1 MENQGATVV
10 ITHNVLVGKQQE
22 YENWLNEI
30 SPISKKSTGFLDWQ
44 IIRPIPN
51 LTYTFTVILRFDTIE
66 NLKNWIESKERKKLI
81 EKALPFFAKED
92 KYTIKSGLDFLFLPE
107 NENAKIPVRWKQY
120 FVTWSAI
127 FPLATFI
134 PMILLPLLRNF
145 GFPQNRYIDSF
156 LVSGL
161 IVFIMVYLL
170 MPPYTRLIKKWL
182 YK

>member
-1 MENQGATVV
+1 MENHGATVV
-10 ITHNVLVGKQQE
+10 ITHNVLDGKQQQ

-30 SPISKKSTGFLDWQ
+30 SPISKKSAGFLDWQ

-66 NLKNWIESKERKKLI
+66 NLKIWMESKERKKLI
-81 EKALPFFAKED
+81 EKALPFFVKED
-92 KYTIKSGLDFLFLPE
+92 KYYIKSGLDFLFLPE
-107 NENAKIPVRWKQY
+107 NESSKIPARWKQY

-127 FPLATFI
+127 YPLSTFI
-134 PMILLPLLRNF
+134 PLLLVPLLRNI
-145 GFPQNRYIDSF
+145 GFPQNRYVDSF
-156 LVSGL
+156 FVSGI